1 MSQTQNQTQGIRE
14 IRLGNEGRLTQDV
27 IEFNGFWAAS
37 PRRVRLV
44 FEVEENTGLW
54 QLLIYDLE
62 RVGQSWRVGHYID
75 GYENR
80 QAVHDVVLARH
91 YDSYIDDGEVAREYD
106 VTNEIITRSG
116 GEFLITL
123 PDEWR
128 PDTIIRI
135 PALCGAGYPLAEP
148 VYIGMVDNRYFAL
161 DCAAGLYEFATL
173 DELETWIREQ
183 ECPEGHEYPVIHWWE
198 WHVVRGG
205 EVVFSEYVQPSP
217 QKVIDALRRHLR
229 PT

>member
-1 MSQTQNQTQGIRE
+1 MSQTQQTQGTRE
-14 IRLGNEGRLTQDV
+14 IKLGNEGRLTQDV

-75 GYENR
+75 GYEGKR
-80 QAVHDVVLARH
+80 TLYDMTLALYYGR
-91 YDSYIDDGEVAREYD
+91 YIDDSEEARKYD
-106 VTNEIITRSG
+106 VTNDVIRESG
-116 GEFLITL
+116 GVFVINL

-128 PDTIIRI
+128 PDVVIRI
-135 PALCGAGYPLAEP
+135 PALCGASYPLAEP

-161 DCAAGLYEFATL
+161 DCAGGIQYFNTL
-173 DELETWIREQ
+173 DELEAWIRER

-198 WHVVRGG
+198 WHLVRNG
-205 EVVFSEYVQPSP
+205 EVVYSEYVQPSP
-217 QKVIDALRRHLR
+217 EDVVFAIRKYL
-229 PT
+229 T

>member
-1 MSQTQNQTQGIRE
+1 MSQTQQTQGTRE
-14 IRLGNEGRLTQDV
+14 IKLGNEGRLTQDV

-75 GYENR
+75 GYEGR
-80 QAVHDVVLARH
+80 RTLYDMTLALS
-91 YDSYIDDGEVAREYD
+91 YGGYIDDSEEARKYD
-106 VTNEIITRSG
+106 VTKNIIWESG
-116 GEFLITL
+116 GVFVINL

-128 PDTIIRI
+128 PDVVIRI

-148 VYIGMVDNRYFAL
+148 VYLGTIEQGHFYAL
-161 DCAAGLYEFATL
+161 DCAGGIQYFNTL
-173 DELETWIREQ
+173 DELEAWIREQ

-198 WHVVRGG
+198 WHITVDGKVVY
-205 EVVFSEYVQPSP
+205 SEYVQPSP
-217 QKVIDALRRHLR
+217 QEVIDFLRRHLR